1 MKKIILF
8 FLLSISLNLI
18 AQSSQKISIKGTIV
32 DNITNTPLEFAT
44 AILLKS
50 NTIITGV
57 STNEKGEFNLK
68 ATEGSYTIRL
78 EFIGYKSV
86 EIPVK
91 NYTENQQL
99 GNIKLDEESAQLDE
113 IQITAEKSTVEY
125 KLDKKVFNV
134 GKDLISKGGSVNDI
148 LNNVP
153 SVTVDATGGV
163 SLRGNGNVQILINGK
178 PSVLTSNN
186 GLAQIPAENIEK
198 VEVSTNPSSKYGAE
212 GTAGIINVI
221 LKRNKKGGFSS
232 SVQVT
237 TGSPVNNALN
247 YNVNYK
253 TEKFN
258 IFSNLSYTNMR
269 LPGTLDYF
277 QTNTNSQNVI
287 SSTKQHVE
295 IERNYKMTNVYV
307 GGDYYIN
314 DKNTLTFSYYLR
326 NNNSN
331 HTTDYSYDFLD
342 SNDQTER
349 TLISTNNYKEPQ
361 KANQIEVN
369 YVKTFEKPGK
379 KFTANIQYEFWN
391 DDENENITEK
401 QTFPTITA
409 ENSIKSRDVESSK
422 DLLFQADY
430 VLPIFEKSRL
440 EMGVKGEVRRINSDY
455 KVWDNAVLV
464 DSLDNL
470 LHYDEK
476 IYGAYLQYGNREK
489 KFQYSLGLRME
500 HSDTKST
507 DRKNVFFNHKK
518 YTDLFPTVHLTYNF
532 SDSNSLQLSYSKRIT
547 RPRFWQLNPFGGIAD
562 KNNIRYGNPDLNPMY
577 TNSFEIGTLKRWNG
591 FTINPSIYFQRSTNI
606 FEMITYK
613 NSNNVIITI
622 PVNLGSENR
631 YGAELVSTYSPYKW
645 WRLSADVNFYGFKQ
659 KGSYKNINYDSNN
672 STWTSRLNSTMK
684 FTDFSL
690 QSTVNYVG
698 ARTSGQTYTE
708 SIAWFNLGMSKDF
721 LNDRMTL
728 TLNANNLFN
737 SRETKRFING
747 DNYNLQVNSDNSQR
761 RISATF
767 IYR

>member
-591 FTINPSIYFQRSTNI
+591 FTINPSVYFQRSTNI

-631 YGAELVSTYSPYKW
+631 YGVELVSTYSPYKW
-645 WRLSADVNFYGFKQ
+645 WRLSADVNFYGFSQ
-659 KGSYKNINYDSNN
+659 KGSYKNINY
-672 STWTSRLNSTMK
+672 
-684 FTDFSL
+684 
-690 QSTVNYVG
+690 
-698 ARTSGQTYTE
+698 E
-708 SIAWFNLGMSKDF
+708 
-721 LNDRMTL
+721 
-728 TLNANNLFN
+728 
-737 SRETKRFING
+737 
-747 DNYNLQVNSDNSQR
+747 
-761 RISATF
+761 
-767 IYR
+767 